1 MERTLQFISKFNITC
16 SRTALLHFFQAYKLI
31 VLFLEINIGSI
42 LLQALPAC
50 HQQSA
55 IAASLFRVCI
65 INGSF
70 NEGAYQ
76 DVLVNSGCLP
86 SYDTKFLTATGNP
99 ITIPGQTHSPP
110 SLKSHYLSP
119 VANCTRHTCKLSL
132 ITWVSEL
139 MGHLAQTLV

>member
-1 MERTLQFISKFNITC
+1 MQSHCTSALFGSTQVNSFVSRNKYWITDTTTLS
-16 SRTALLHFFQAYKLI
+16 SYMH
-31 VLFLEINIGSI
+31 
-42 LLQALPAC
+42 C

-110 SLKSHYLSP
+110 SLKSHYLSS